1 ANALHLPLGA
11 HITIVESERTVNTD
25 PDDGTYSLIHQA
37 GEFHIQA
44 GSYGF
49 ETKEKAID
57 ILKDETV
64 EENFHLEEIP
74 QATVTGEVI
83 DETTN
88 EPIEGAKVLL
98 EEDAN
103 IKPVETDAEG
113 NYSLTAYEG
122 TYTLKVVAG
131 GYHYGTIDIT
141 LENGDIEEMVEL
153 EPLYT

>member
-1 ANALHLPLGA
+1 
-11 HITIVESERTVNTD
+11 
-25 PDDGTYSLIHQA
+25 
-37 GEFHIQA
+37 
-44 GSYGF
+44 
-49 ETKEKAID
+49 

-74 QATVTGEVI
+74 QATVTGAVM

-153 EPLYT
+153 EPLYTYPGGEIAYDDGTAENARSFLDAGNGWAVKMS